1 MVSLIVFSNFEKLF
15 AIFIIGI
22 LLWDIAVLVK
32 ILRKILNNTRIGS

>member
-32 ILRKILNNTRIGS
+32 ILRKILNNTRIGN